1 MGGERLVMQLRQDAL
16 TWHVAGEDVVVLDLD
31 GSVYLKLNG
40 SARVLWEQL
49 AEPRDET
56 QLTAALVTRYGIDE
70 SRAADDVAAFLDDLR
85 ARRLLAD

>member
-1 MGGERLVMQLRQDAL
+1 MMVRIRQAGL
-16 TWHVAGEDVVVLDLD
+16 TWNVTGDDVVVLDLD